1 MAAICVRMYVHIV
14 LSALS
19 IGVALATLDTIRV
32 YGIIYNIINRSLCLC
47 LCKRLIC
54 VAQSAK
60 YLYFNNQEMI
70 CL

>member
-32 YGIIYNIINRSLCLC
+32 YGIIYNIINRRLCLC
-47 LCKRLIC
+47 VCVNALFVLPKALNTCTLIIR
-54 VAQSAK
+54 K
-60 YLYFNNQEMI
+60 
-70 CL
+70 